1 MVPVTPRGNTM
12 NTNGKDN
19 LDYAPSLDMVQ
30 PDVFWVT
37 PANGLPHSFYRGLSN
52 RSHSVVGGDR
62 TITYITTNHIL
73 CTVFRIQRFSCLSC
87 DFKWSKIRQ
96 RVQK

>member
-52 RSHSVVGGDR
+52 RSHSVVGGGQD
-62 TITYITTNHIL
+62 YHIYHNEPHL
-73 CTVFRIQRFSCLSC
+73 VHCV
-87 DFKWSKIRQ
+87 
-96 RVQK
+96 